1 MLKVLIKSYDSHFDT
16 FACTFQDEDNPSFE
30 SLLPA
35 TILPYIAPDL
45 CNACDDLPFDLVG
58 KEFSL
63 RFPAGALE
71 LFNQEHAA

>member
-1 MLKVLIKSYDSHFDT
+1 MLKIKINSYDSHFDT

-35 TILPYIAPDL
+35 TMLPYIAPGL

-63 RFPAGALE
+63 RFPAGAL
-71 LFNQEHAA
+71 